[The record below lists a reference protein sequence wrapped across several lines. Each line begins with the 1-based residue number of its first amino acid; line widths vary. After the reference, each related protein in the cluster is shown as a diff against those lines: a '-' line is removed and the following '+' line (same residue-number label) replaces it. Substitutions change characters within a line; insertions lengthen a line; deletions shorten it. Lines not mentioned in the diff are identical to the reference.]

1 MKAERR
7 ARLRW
12 PAFLGLA
19 FCALATAAT
28 GALAQ
33 TGEAFS
39 PPAALERLQYLTGRL
54 EAGERDKELLREAQ
68 REAEALGERGR
79 ACVRKTSPE
88 VERLTEQNEI
98 LEDVDPTIDTALWDQ
113 RVRIRNELTNAQARL
128 STCREI
134 VNQASNLSDLVA
146 DIQAEISAAF
156 LWERRSTIVG
166 LVRAIPQTVPD
177 WPSRLRKTAELD
189 LEPGVTEAGLLW
201 LLLAAAVVSA
211 AAGLFIRHRFMRW
224 FQAVTEIDDTPR
236 LKYLFP
242 KPLANYAPLLLEG
255 AALTSVLFLTI
266 RGADFELAA
275 MRLAGALFLFGVGAV
290 IIDWAT
296 GPLSPSAKVPG
307 LIPDHVQ
314 PLRLRMR
321 VLLVGLVVS
330 YVVLGPGWLGP
341 RATVGDNLLHVL
353 LLLAVAISLLS
364 LLIYIR
370 RIPGLQGRFRFLRF
384 TGITAVL
391 AAVGAAALGYHNLS
405 SFMIHGLVRTALALF
420 ALWILL
426 WLVFRAFEGLVEGEA
441 PLAQRVRDLLGA
453 AERESRTSF
462 GFIQLVI
469 DLFLWIAFVVY
480 VIYVWDSSG
489 NTLDRLEYRIF
500 EGWEIGQ
507 LELVPSEIVKG
518 ILILTALI
526 VVTGWIKRWIDRR
539 WLRHMALDR
548 GARDALVTLFGYVG
562 VVIAILI
569 GLNVAGIDLTGLA
582 WFVTALGLGIGF
594 GLQAIA
600 SNFVSGL
607 ILLFERPIKAGDFVT
622 VGGTEGFVRRVR
634 IRATDI
640 ETLDNQ
646 NVLVPNSELVS
657 GRVTNWVFR
666 NPQGRLRIEVGV
678 AYGSD
683 IEKVRDILETIAR
696 EHPEVI
702 TDGRAPAPRA
712 LFMAFGESSLNFELR
727 VRIKRIERRFTVI
740 SDINFAV
747 DKAFREAG
755 ITIPFPQRDLHLISL
770 PEQAKMDAAAEA
782 RREHEAEPAP
792 PKPQAPP
799 PVHPEEMTRSHSHEI
814 RLTNRLETVWSTV
827 TDEKWLVRW
836 YARDAEVEPHIGGS
850 YRVEFEDDSALEG
863 RIDIF
868 MPPRR
873 MRVVMVPPEGDE
885 HLPTGPITEEYI
897 IREADGAVVLTIK
910 VAGIPATEDW
920 EEYYRSS
927 EERWEQALAELQ
939 KVLKNRATAR

>member
-134 VNQASNLSDLVA
+134 VNQASNLSGLVA

>member
-19 FCALATAAT
+19 FCALVTAGT
-28 GALAQ
+28 GVLAQ

-39 PPAALERLQYLTGRL
+39 PPAALERLQYLAGRL
-54 EAGERDKELLREAQ
+54 EAGEREKELLREAQ

-88 VERLTEQNEI
+88 VERLTEQNTI

-134 VNQASNLSDLVA
+134 VNQASDLSDLVA
-146 DIQAEISAAF
+146 EIQAEISAAF
-156 LWERRSTIVG
+156 LWERRSTIIG
-166 LVRAIPQTVPD
+166 LIRAIPQTVPG
-177 WPSRLRKTAELD
+177 WPSRLRKTTELD

-224 FQAVTEIDDTPR
+224 FKAVTEIDDTPR

-255 AALTSVLFLTI
+255 AALTTVLFLTI
-266 RGADFELAA
+266 RGANFELAA

-321 VLLVGLVVS
+321 ILLVGLVVS

-364 LLIYIR
+364 LLVYIR

-384 TGITAVL
+384 AGITAVL
-391 AAVGAAALGYHNLS
+391 TAVGAAALGYHNLS

-469 DLFLWIAFVVY
+469 DLFLWISFVVY

-518 ILILTALI
+518 LLILTALI

-696 EHPEVI
+696 DHPEVI

-792 PKPQAPP
+792 AKPQAPP
-799 PVHPEEMTRSHSHEI
+799 PVHPEEMTRSHTHEI

-850 YRVEFEDDSALEG
+850 YRVEFEDDSVLEG

-897 IREADGAVVLTIK
+897 IREADEAVVLTIK

>member
-1 MKAERR
+1 MASLPRSRILRARDGGDGRPGPDGRGLFSARRSRASAVSLGTARGRR
-7 ARLRW
+7 ARQGTAPGGAAGSRSTGRARPRLCPQDLARSRT
-12 PAFLGLA
+12 PHRTEQDPGGRRPHHRHHALGPEGTHPQRAHQRAGAPFHLSRDRQSGLESQRSGSRHPGRDLGGVPVGAPQHHRRADPGHTADRAGLA
-19 FCALATAAT
+19 VASAQDRRAGPATRRDRGRPALAAAGRRGRLGRRGAFHPAPVHALVSRGYGDRRHAAAEIPVPETVGELRTAAAGGCRSHHRT
-28 GALAQ
+28 VPDHPRSGFRPGRHAARRRPVSVRRRRGDHRLGNRPAVTVGQGPRPDTRSRAAAQ
-33 TGEAFS
+33 TAHAAAAGRPGGELRRSRPRLAGTPRHRRRQPATR
-39 PPAALERLQYLTGRL
+39 PPAACRRDLTAVAARLYPAHSGTAGAFPLPALRRRHGR
-54 EAGERDKELLREAQ
+54 AGC
-68 REAEALGERGR
+68 RGR
-79 ACVRKTSPE
+79 RRTRLPQS
-88 VERLTEQNEI
+88 VELH
-98 LEDVDPTIDTALWDQ
+98 DP
-113 RVRIRNELTNAQARL
+113 R
-128 STCREI
+128 
-134 VNQASNLSDLVA
+134 
-146 DIQAEISAAF
+146 
-156 LWERRSTIVG
+156 
-166 LVRAIPQTVPD
+166 
-177 WPSRLRKTAELD
+177 
-189 LEPGVTEAGLLW
+189 
-201 LLLAAAVVSA
+201 
-211 AAGLFIRHRFMRW
+211 
-224 FQAVTEIDDTPR
+224 
-236 LKYLFP
+236 
-242 KPLANYAPLLLEG
+242 
-255 AALTSVLFLTI
+255 
-266 RGADFELAA
+266 
-275 MRLAGALFLFGVGAV
+275 AGANGA
-290 IIDWAT
+290 
-296 GPLSPSAKVPG
+296 G
-307 LIPDHVQ
+307 
-314 PLRLRMR
+314 
-321 VLLVGLVVS
+321 
-330 YVVLGPGWLGP
+330 
-341 RATVGDNLLHVL
+341 
-353 LLLAVAISLLS
+353 
-364 LLIYIR
+364 
-370 RIPGLQGRFRFLRF
+370 
-384 TGITAVL
+384 
-391 AAVGAAALGYHNLS
+391 
-405 SFMIHGLVRTALALF
+405 LF

-696 EHPEVI
+696 DHPEVI

-770 PEQAKMDAAAEA
+770 PEQAKMDAAAAA

-873 MRVVMVPPEGDE
+873 MRVVRVPPEGDE

>member
-134 VNQASNLSDLVA
+134 VNQASNLSGLVA

-211 AAGLFIRHRFMRW
+211 TAGLFIRHRFMRW

-480 VIYVWDSSG
+480 VIYIWDSSG

>member
-7 ARLRW
+7 ARIRW
-12 PAFLGLA
+12 PAFPGLLLV
-19 FCALATAAT
+19 ALAAASP

-33 TGEAFS
+33 TGETFS
-39 PPAALERLQYLTGRL
+39 PPAALERLQYLAGRL
-54 EAGERDKELLREAQ
+54 EAGERGTGLLREAQ
-68 REAEALGERGR
+68 READALGERGR
-79 ACVRKTSPE
+79 ACVRRTEPE
-88 VERLTEQNEI
+88 VERLTEQNTI
-98 LEDVDPTIDTALWDQ
+98 LEDVDPSIDTALWDQ

-134 VNQASNLSDLVA
+134 VNQASDLGELVA
-146 DIQAEISAAF
+146 DIQAEMSAAF
-156 LWERRSTIVG
+156 LWERRSHLPA
-166 LVRAIPQTVPD
+166 LVRSIPETVSG
-177 WPSRLRKTAELD
+177 WPSRLRETTELD

-224 FQAVTEIDDTPR
+224 FRAATEIDDTPR
-236 LKYLFP
+236 LKYLLP

-255 AALTSVLFLTI
+255 AALTAVLFLTI
-266 RGADFELAA
+266 RAADFDLAA
-275 MRLAGALFLFGVGAV
+275 VRLAAALFLFGLGAV

-296 GPLSPSAKVPG
+296 GALSPSAKVPG
-307 LIPDHVQ
+307 LVPDHVQ

-321 VLLVGLVVS
+321 LFLVTLVAS
-330 YVVLGPGWLGP
+330 FVVLGPGWLGP
-341 RATVGDNLLHVL
+341 RATVDDNLPQVL
-353 LLLAVAISLLS
+353 LLLAVALS
-364 LLIYIR
+364 LLAILVYLR

-384 TGITAVL
+384 AAVTAVL
-391 AAVGAAALGYHNLS
+391 AAVGAAALGYHNLA

-441 PLAQRVRDLLGA
+441 PLARRVRDLLGA
-453 AERESRTSF
+453 GEREARTSF
-462 GFIQLVI
+462 GFIQLVV
-469 DLFLWIAFVVY
+469 DLLLWIAFVVY

-507 LELVPSEIVKG
+507 LELVPSEILKG
-518 ILILTALI
+518 ILILAALI

-562 VVIAILI
+562 VIIAILI

-582 WFVTALGLGIGF
+582 WFVGALGLGIGF

-683 IEKVRDILETIAR
+683 IEKVRDILETIAND
-696 EHPEVI
+696 HPEVI

-712 LFMAFGESSLNFELR
+712 LFMAFGDSSLNFELR
-727 VRIKRIERRFTVI
+727 VRIKRIERRFSVI
-740 SDINFAV
+740 SDINFAI

-755 ITIPFPQRDLHLISL
+755 VTIPFPQRDLHLISL
-770 PEQAKMDAAAEA
+770 PEQAKTGAAADAAAQ
-782 RREHEAEPAP
+782 AESAASAAP
-792 PKPQAPP
+792 T
-799 PVHPEEMTRSHSHEI
+799 PVHAEEMTRSHTHEI
-814 RLTNRLETVWSTV
+814 RLANRLETVWSTV
-827 TDEKWLVRW
+827 TDEKWLERW
-836 YARDAEVEPHIGGS
+836 YAREARVEPHIGGS
-850 YRVEFEDDSALEG
+850 YRVQFEDDTVIEG
-863 RIDIF
+863 RMDIF

-873 MRVVMVPPEGDE
+873 MRVVIVPPEGDD
-885 HLPTGPITEEYI
+885 HLPTGPIIVQYI
-897 IREADGAVVLTIK
+897 IREADEAVVLTVK

-927 EERWEQALAELQ
+927 EERWDQALAELE
-939 KVLKNRATAR
+939 KVMKNRSPAR

>member
-1 MKAERR
+1 MAE
-7 ARLRW
+7 
-12 PAFLGLA
+12 
-19 FCALATAAT
+19 
-28 GALAQ
+28 
-33 TGEAFS
+33 
-39 PPAALERLQYLTGRL
+39 
-54 EAGERDKELLREAQ
+54 
-68 REAEALGERGR
+68 
-79 ACVRKTSPE
+79 
-88 VERLTEQNEI
+88 
-98 LEDVDPTIDTALWDQ
+98 
-113 RVRIRNELTNAQARL
+113 
-128 STCREI
+128 
-134 VNQASNLSDLVA
+134 
-146 DIQAEISAAF
+146 IQAEISAAF

-166 LVRAIPQTVPD
+166 LVRAMPATVSE
-177 WPSRLRKTAELD
+177 WPSRLRRTTQLD

-201 LLLAAAVVSA
+201 LLLGAAVLSA

-224 FQAVTEIDDTPR
+224 FDAVTDIDDTPR

-255 AALTSVLFLTI
+255 AALTTVLFLTI

-275 MRLAGALFLFGVGAV
+275 MRLAGSLFLFGLGAV

-321 VLLVGLVVS
+321 LFLVSAVASFVF
-330 YVVLGPGWLGP
+330 LGPGWLGP

-353 LLLAVAISLLS
+353 LLLAVALALLAI
-364 LLIYIR
+364 LFYLR
-370 RIPGLQGRFRFLRF
+370 QIPGLQGRFRFLRF
-384 TGITAVL
+384 AGVTAVL
-391 AAVGAAALGYHNLS
+391 VAVGAAALGYHNLA

-426 WLVFRAFEGLVEGEA
+426 WLVFRTFEGLVEGEA

-453 AERESRTSF
+453 GERDSRTSF
-462 GFIQLVI
+462 GFIQLVA
-469 DLFLWIAFVVY
+469 DLFLWIAFLVY

-622 VGGTEGFVRRVR
+622 VAGTEGFVRRVR

-666 NPQGRLRIEVGV
+666 NPQGRLRIQVGV

-683 IEKVRDILETIAR
+683 IEKVRDILESIAR

-712 LFMAFGESSLNFELR
+712 LFMEFGDSSLNFELR

-740 SDINFAV
+740 SDINFAI

-755 ITIPFPQRDLHLISL
+755 VTIPFPQRDLHLISL
-770 PEQAKMDAAAEA
+770 PEQAKLDAAAEA
-782 RREHEAEPAP
+782 RREAEPAP
-792 PKPQAPP
+792 PRAAPPP
-799 PVHPEEMTRSHSHEI
+799 PVHAEEMTRSHTHEI
-814 RLTNRLETVWSTV
+814 RLTNRLETVWSTI
-827 TDEKWLVRW
+827 TDEKWLARW
-836 YARDAEVEPHIGGS
+836 YAREARVDPHIGGG
-850 YRVEFEDDSALEG
+850 YRVQFEDDSVIEG

-873 MRVVMVPPEGDE
+873 MRVVIVPPEGDE

-897 IREADGAVVLTIK
+897 IREADEAVVLTVK

-920 EEYYRSS
+920 EEYYRST
-927 EERWEQALAELQ
+927 EERWEQALTELQ

>member
-1 MKAERR
+1 
-7 ARLRW
+7 
-12 PAFLGLA
+12 
-19 FCALATAAT
+19 
-28 GALAQ
+28 
-33 TGEAFS
+33 
-39 PPAALERLQYLTGRL
+39 
-54 EAGERDKELLREAQ
+54 
-68 REAEALGERGR
+68 
-79 ACVRKTSPE
+79 
-88 VERLTEQNEI
+88 
-98 LEDVDPTIDTALWDQ
+98 
-113 RVRIRNELTNAQARL
+113 
-128 STCREI
+128 
-134 VNQASNLSDLVA
+134 
-146 DIQAEISAAF
+146 
-156 LWERRSTIVG
+156 
-166 LVRAIPQTVPD
+166 VPD

-189 LEPGVTEAGLLW
+189 LQPGVTEAGLLW

-224 FQAVTEIDDTPR
+224 FHAVTEIDDTPR

-255 AALTSVLFLTI
+255 AALTTVLFLTI
-266 RGADFELAA
+266 RGADFDLAA
-275 MRLAGALFLFGVGAV
+275 MRLAAALFLFGAGAV

-321 VLLVGLVVS
+321 LLLVGLVVS

-364 LLIYIR
+364 LLVYIR

-384 TGITAVL
+384 AGVTAVL
-391 AAVGAAALGYHNLS
+391 AAVGAVALGYHNLS

-469 DLFLWIAFVVY
+469 DLFLWITFVVY

-518 ILILTALI
+518 LLILTALI

-696 EHPEVI
+696 DHPEVI

-770 PEQAKMDAAAEA
+770 PEQAKMDAAAAA
-782 RREHEAEPAP
+782 RREHEAEPEP
-792 PKPQAPP
+792 PKPAAAP
-799 PVHPEEMTRSHSHEI
+799 PVHPEEMTRSHTHEI

-850 YRVEFEDDSALEG
+850 YRVEFEDDSVLEG

-897 IREADGAVVLTIK
+897 IREADEAVVLTIK

>member
-12 PAFLGLA
+12 PAFLGLV
-19 FCALATAAT
+19 FCALATAGT

-39 PPAALERLQYLTGRL
+39 PPAALERLQYLAGRL

-88 VERLTEQNEI
+88 VERLTEQNKI

-134 VNQASNLSDLVA
+134 VNQASDLSDLVA

-156 LWERRSTIVG
+156 LWERRSTIIG
-166 LVRAIPQTVPD
+166 LIRAIPQTVPD

-266 RGADFELAA
+266 RGADFDLAA
-275 MRLAGALFLFGVGAV
+275 MRLAAALFLFGVGAV

-384 TGITAVL
+384 AGVTAVL
-391 AAVGAAALGYHNLS
+391 TAVGAAALGYHNLS

-469 DLFLWIAFVVY
+469 DLFLWISFVVY

-518 ILILTALI
+518 LLILTALI

-792 PKPQAPP
+792 VKPKAPP
-799 PVHPEEMTRSHSHEI
+799 PVHPEEMTRSHTHEI

-836 YARDAEVEPHIGGS
+836 YARDAQVEPHIGGS
-850 YRVEFEDDSALEG
+850 YRVEFEDDSVLEG

-897 IREADGAVVLTIK
+897 IREADEAVVLTIK